1 MPEFSPT
8 TPPGSL
14 IANHLHA
21 FLARLPD
28 AIWRPTNQQSPSLV
42 TPPVRNGPVAPATHA
57 HGAAHPLRLRAPEN
71 TMNQSQPALRLC
83 ARRYMSHCPEG

>member
-1 MPEFSPT
+1 MPELSPT

-21 FLARLPD
+21 CFARLPD
-28 AIWRPTNQQSPSLV
+28 AIWRPTNQQLLSPV
-42 TPPVRNGPVAPATHA
+42 TTMVRNVPVAPATHA
-57 HGAAHPLRLRAPEN
+57 HGAAHAVRTRAPEN
-71 TMNQSQPALRLC
+71 TMNQHQLALRLC

>member
-21 FLARLPD
+21 CSARLQVVLRQT
-28 AIWRPTNQQSPSLV
+28 ANQLSPSLV
-42 TPPVRNGPVAPATHA
+42 TTMVRNVPVAPATLA
-57 HGAAHPLRLRAPEN
+57 HGAAHPSRLRAPEN
-71 TMNQSQPALRLC
+71 TMNQFQPALRLC

>member
-14 IANHLHA
+14 IANYLHA
-21 FLARLPD
+21 CFARLPD
-28 AIWRPTNQQSPSLV
+28 AIWQPTNQLSPSLV
-42 TPPVRNGPVAPATHA
+42 TALVRNVPVTPATHA
-57 HGAAHPLRLRAPEN
+57 HGAAHASRTRAPGN
-71 TMNQSQPALRLC
+71 TMNHPQIALRLC

>member
-1 MPEFSPT
+1 MPELSPT

-21 FLARLPD
+21 CFARLPD
-28 AIWRPTNQQSPSLV
+28 AIWHPTSQQSPSLL
-42 TPPVRNGPVAPATHA
+42 TTAVRNVPVAPATHA
-57 HGAAHPLRLRAPEN
+57 HGAAHPLRMRAPEN
-71 TMNQSQPALRLC
+71 TMNQSQLALRLC

>member
-14 IANHLHA
+14 LANYLHA
-21 FLARLPD
+21 CFARLPD
-28 AIWRPTNQQSPSLV
+28 AIWRPADQQSLSPM
-42 TPPVRNGPVAPATHA
+42 TTMVRNVPVAPATHA
-57 HGAAHPLRLRAPEN
+57 HGAAHAVRTRAPEN
-71 TMNQSQPALRLC
+71 TMNHPQIALRLC

>member
-21 FLARLPD
+21 CFARLPD
-28 AIWRPTNQQSPSLV
+28 AIWHATNQQSLSLV
-42 TPPVRNGPVAPATHA
+42 ATKVRNALVAPATLA
-57 HGAAHPLRLRAPEN
+57 HGAVHPSRLRVPEN

>member
-1 MPEFSPT
+1 MPELSPT

-21 FLARLPD
+21 CFAGLPD
-28 AIWRPTNQQSPSLV
+28 AIWHATNQQSPSLV
-42 TPPVRNGPVAPATHA
+42 TTTVRNVPVAPAMHA
-57 HGAAHPLRLRAPEN
+57 HGAAHAVRTRAPEN
-71 TMNQSQPALRLC
+71 TMNQPQPALRLC

>member
-14 IANHLHA
+14 IANRLHA
-21 FLARLPD
+21 CFARLQVVLRQ
-28 AIWRPTNQQSPSLV
+28 ATSQLSPSPV
-42 TPPVRNGPVAPATHA
+42 TTMARNVPVAPATLA
-57 HGAAHPLRLRAPEN
+57 HGAAHPSRLRAPEN
-71 TMNQSQPALRLC
+71 TMNQSHLALRLC

>member
-14 IANHLHA
+14 IANYLHA
-21 FLARLPD
+21 CSARLPD
-28 AIWRPTNQQSPSLV
+28 AIWRPTSQQSPSLV
-42 TPPVRNGPVAPATHA
+42 TTMVRNAPVATATYA
-57 HGAAHPLRLRAPEN
+57 HGAAHAVRTRAPEN
-71 TMNQSQPALRLC
+71 TMNHPQIALRLC